1 MIEYVSQWQEPKKNT
16 EPKSQPRQKQGTG
29 RGRRATTSNIGTSAI
44 QASGQRLRS
53 GKEIMRSIEESKAT
67 PQSASDGVSQRMRVA
82 NPEIRVAGSSEG
94 VATASCI
101 GAEFIKSLI

>member
-1 MIEYVSQWQEPKKNT
+1 M
-16 EPKSQPRQKQGTG
+16 
-29 RGRRATTSNIGTSAI
+29 GTSAI

-82 NPEIRVAGSSEG
+82 NPEIRVAVPAGSSEG

-101 GAEFIKSLI
+101 GAEFIKSLIDPGKFPQRLPIVERDREERPVFDSVTLRRNLSL